1 LTPLRGSRTRPRALT
16 WSFCQGLR
24 RVFRGG
30 HVFVPEPA
38 AGAYDLRFLEQRLLI
53 TVANGWRPLI
63 DIPYSDIDQV
73 EVGGPGIEQ
82 VDPGPAGP
90 V

>member
-1 LTPLRGSRTRPRALT
+1 
-16 WSFCQGLR
+16 
-24 RVFRGG
+24 
-30 HVFVPEPA
+30 
-38 AGAYDLRFLEQRLLI
+38 LRFLEQRLLI